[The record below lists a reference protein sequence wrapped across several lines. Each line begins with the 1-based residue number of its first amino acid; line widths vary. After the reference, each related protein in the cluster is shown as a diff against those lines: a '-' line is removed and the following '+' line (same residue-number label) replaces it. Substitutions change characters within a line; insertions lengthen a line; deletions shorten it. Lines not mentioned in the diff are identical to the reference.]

1 MSRLNFHFNHIP
13 PLMFGETP
21 MVYKANHYANTL
33 HFYSHVPLIERA
45 VTGEFQRKETRSI
58 YVSEDYKDAFEL
70 LTRRLAETQIIGET
84 ENKQLAEQLSQ
95 QFVSVKEQL
104 AQMKVDLAKQQ
115 SELGAQMREDLS
127 KQKTELGAQ
136 MTTTKDELMAKNSSS
151 LVTISGSVFGFGKI
165 TEAFSKAVDLVQG
178 MRGAWRGLSTVG
190 TNVDNVSFPRQ
201 LGRAAM
207 GGARGTL
214 KIGAAGLGAA
224 VVMSA
229 VLATSGIAL
238 NKMHDVYPSIPSV
251 GQVVSSVAHQAE
263 KLKVA
268 VGVFEV
274 EKAGGP
280 EAKTLAA
287 SERASALL
295 AQEGGNFTKAVEKV
309 NLALGQSYI
318 NDASA
323 ETIAKQKELLTTL
336 QVMQASA
343 HAALMS
349 PSSPTAP
356 AP

>member
-1 MSRLNFHFNHIP
+1 MNSMSTLNFYPDLLTPLAISPVPVTYQLQP
-13 PLMFGETP
+13 PNPYRYSYGVTAVMSAPPDMGSPAQQIAHAMGELR
-21 MVYKANHYANTL
+21 YSNTAPDAL
-33 HFYSHVPLIERA
+33 LAYIRDELPLIIGKQWDMQMDQQIMLIADR
-45 VTGEFQRKETRSI
+45 VQDITSKQHTK
-58 YVSEDYKDAFEL
+58 L
-70 LTRRLAETQIIGET
+70 ETQLQG
-84 ENKQLAEQLSQ
+84 
-95 QFVSVKEQL
+95 
-104 AQMKVDLAKQQ
+104 
-115 SELGAQMREDLS
+115 
-127 KQKTELGAQ
+127 
-136 MTTTKDELMAKNSSS
+136 TKDELMAKKSSS
-151 LVTISGSVFGFGKI
+151 VVSISGSVFGFGKI

-190 TNVDNVSFPRQ
+190 TNVDDVSFPRQ

-251 GQVVSSVAHQAE
+251 GQVVSGVAQQAA
-263 KLKVA
+263 KLKVE
-268 VGVFEV
+268 VGGFEV

-295 AQEGGNFTKAVEKV
+295 AQEGGNFNKAVEKV

-349 PSSPTAP
+349 PSSPTAHTP
-356 AP
+356 